1 MSEPFDPYRKW
12 LGIPPQDQ
20 PPHHYRL
27 LGISPFE
34 DDPDVIDNAAN
45 RQMQHIRTF
54 QSGRHAAFSQQI
66 LNEISAA
73 KICLLS
79 PEKKADYDKQL
90 KRELKQKRQPVA
102 TAAPVRAAAPPIAA
116 PAGGAMDDIAE
127 ALPAEDIPQSAAI
140 PNFCASP
147 KRGGA
152 AVAVGAATRTVARG
166 GKRTRTGRKSSPW
179 PIVLGMMAVVVIIG
193 LLAIVMNMN
202 SNQAATQPSNVGS
215 PPAPQAFA
223 PSPSPSRS
231 PQPRVQA
238 RPTPRPAPTTP
249 LKVDSGGFP
258 VGTLQNNSSGFD
270 PVMGDLSKPA
280 DSPFGGP
287 SPTANAPNTSL
298 PDPFQI
304 VVEAARDAIAARDY
318 QAAEQYV
325 RQVQQE
331 KRAGNAEHERVAE
344 QLDGV
349 RALLAEF
356 SSAARRALTHRREVA
371 EEHEVFGHNF
381 VLPPYESGLVS
392 YSFDGEQREFDVTT
406 FWPSLQGV
414 PVVELAAL
422 ADIGLHRHKA
432 GEEESQIDR
441 NYRRVYVA
449 LFLCVDQ
456 VNSDTREQQLK
467 KAVELYQAA
476 AADGT
481 DHPVLK
487 AELIAAGALPNPDA
501 PRSEPTLPES
511 KGNNPNN
518 TELDSPETNTTEPSN
533 DDTSDDNAGE
543 NPATSDSPTDS
554 STTDDVP

>member
-140 PNFCASP
+140 PNFGASP
-147 KRGGA
+147 KRGGPP
-152 AVAVGAATRTVARG
+152 VAVGAATRTVARG
-166 GKRTRTGRKSSPW
+166 GKRARTGRKSSPW

-202 SNQAATQPSNVGS
+202 SNQAATQPSNAVSS
-215 PPAPQAFA
+215 PPPPAFSS
-223 PSPSPSRS
+223 SPTPSRQ

-238 RPTPRPAPTTP
+238 RPTPRTAPTTP

-258 VGTLQNNSSGFD
+258 VGTLQDSGSGFD

-280 DSPFGGP
+280 DSPFGGT
-287 SPTANAPNTSL
+287 SPTANASNTSL
-298 PDPFQI
+298 PDSFQI
-304 VVEAARDAIAARDY
+304 VVEAARDSIAARDY
-318 QAAEQYV
+318 QAAEQYI

-331 KRAGNAEHERVAE
+331 KRSGNSEHERIAE

-371 EEHEVFGHNF
+371 EEHEVFGRKI
-381 VLPPYESGLVS
+381 VLPPYESGVVS
-392 YSFDGEQREFDVTT
+392 YSFDGEQREFDVAT

-422 ADIGLHRHKA
+422 ADIGLHRNKA
-432 GEEESQIDR
+432 NEEESQIDR

-449 LFLCVDQ
+449 LFLCVDR
-456 VNSDTREQQLK
+456 VNSETREQQLK

-487 AELIAAGALPNPDA
+487 AELITAGALPNPNTSS
-501 PRSEPTLPES
+501 SEPSGGEP
-511 KGNNPNN
+511 
-518 TELDSPETNTTEPSN
+518 PSN
-533 DDTSDDNAGE
+533 EASSREASSSQSSDDANADE
-543 NPATSDSPTDS
+543 SPATADPPN
-554 STTDDVP
+554 STTQRPD